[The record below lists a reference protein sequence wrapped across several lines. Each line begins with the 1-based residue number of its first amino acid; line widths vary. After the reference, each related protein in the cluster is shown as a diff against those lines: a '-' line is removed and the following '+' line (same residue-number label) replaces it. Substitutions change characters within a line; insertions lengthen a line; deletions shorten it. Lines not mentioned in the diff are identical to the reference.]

1 MEQRT
6 RRIIAWSI
14 VGVVVVA
21 AGVIGGV
28 LWWLKSDQARPVA
41 VDDVLADFRASASS
55 TTTTTAA
62 GADTTPGSADT
73 TMPPA
78 TSDGSATS
86 AAADT
91 TVAAT
96 STTQPAA
103 LPIGVYVYTT
113 TGDEGVDALGGDEH
127 PYPATTTMTVTNSGE
142 GCVMIR
148 WDALEQRWDQAQYC
162 WQADGWHLTART
174 TFHSFFQQSD
184 ERGFTCT
191 PQSLQLPADPAAGA
205 TFTASCDSPG
215 TGQSGAS
222 GEDITGT
229 VVGFEQLQVGDEM
242 VDTVHVKYDTAITGQ
257 SAGDDTVERWYARD
271 APMLLVREVRSG
283 VTNSETA
290 VGTVRYDEQY
300 ELMLQDL
307 APLS

>member
-28 LWWLKSDQARPVA
+28 LWWLKSDEARPVA
-41 VDDVLADFRASASS
+41 VDDVLADFRARASS
-55 TTTTTAA
+55 TTAPADTTTTADTTTAA
-62 GADTTPGSADT
+62 STSAGASP
-73 TMPPA
+73 
-78 TSDGSATS
+78 TS
-86 AAADT
+86 AAPGT
-91 TVAAT
+91 TQAAT
-96 STTQPAA
+96 TTTQPAA

-113 TGDEGVDALGGDEH
+113 SGDEGVDALGGDRH
-127 PYPATTTMTVTNSGE
+127 PYPATTTMTVTDSGD
-142 GCVMIR
+142 GCVTIR
-148 WDALEQRWDQAQYC
+148 WDALEQRWDEDTYC
-162 WQADGWHLTART
+162 WQVDSWHLTAQT

-184 ERGFTCT
+184 ERQFTCT
-191 PQSLQLPADPAAGA
+191 PQSLQLPADPEAGA
-205 TFTASCDSPG
+205 TFTASCSSPG

-222 GEDITGT
+222 AEDVTGT
-229 VVGFEQLQVGDEM
+229 VVGFEQLQVGDDM
-242 VDTVHVKYDTAITGQ
+242 VDTVHVKYDTAISGQ
-257 SAGDDTVERWYARD
+257 STGNDTVERWYARD
-271 APMLLVREVRSG
+271 VPMLLVREVRSG